1 MNSSQASPS
10 PGGAEPLEL
19 PQTRTLRIGKASV
32 GLIGLDL
39 ALNRLA
45 TSPDLDLEAAVTQVY
60 TEIAAKNY
68 IPDSA
73 VAAYRTA
80 IAKEITRLRGG
91 VQVHD
96 GELVIRILGPG
107 CVSCNNMQK
116 LVFEIMAELGIAAD
130 ILQIHDLDEIGRFG
144 VMRTPAL
151 LINGV
156 VKCAGRLPSRAQ
168 IEEWLRE
175 ARLR

>member
-1 MNSSQASPS
+1 MNSYRSPS
-10 PGGAEPLEL
+10 SPGAEPLDL
-19 PQTRTLRIGKASV
+19 PQPRTLRIGKASV

-39 ALNRLA
+39 ALSKLA
-45 TSPDLDLEAAVTQVY
+45 DSPDLDLESGASQVF

-68 IPDSA
+68 IPPTA

-80 IAKEITRLRGG
+80 IAREITRLRGG
-91 VQVHD
+91 VQAHE

-116 LVFEIMAELGIAAD
+116 LVFEIMAESGIAAD

-144 VMRTPAL
+144 VLRTPAL

-156 VKCAGRLPSRAQ
+156 VKCAGRLPSRAR

-175 ARLR
+175 ARG

>member
-1 MNSSQASPS
+1 MD
-10 PGGAEPLEL
+10 L
-19 PQTRTLRIGKASV
+19 PQQQTLRVGKVSV
-32 GLIGLDL
+32 GLIGLDV

-45 TSPDLDLEAAVTQVY
+45 GSPDLELESAVAQVY
-60 TEIAAKNY
+60 AEVAAKNY
-68 IPDSA
+68 IPTTA
-73 VAAYRTA
+73 LPAYQSA
-80 IAKEITRLRGG
+80 IAREISRLRGK
-91 VQVHD
+91 VPTHD
-96 GELVIRILGPG
+96 GELIIRILGPG

-116 LVFEIMAELGIAAD
+116 LLFEIMAELGIAAD

-175 ARLR
+175 AQG

>member
-1 MNSSQASPS
+1 MA
-10 PGGAEPLEL
+10 L
-19 PQTRTLRIGKASV
+19 PQRTLRINKASV

-39 ALNRLA
+39 ALNRL
-45 TSPDLDLEAAVTQVY
+45 TNGPDSGLENAVAQVY
-60 TEIAAKNY
+60 AEVEAKNY
-68 IPDSA
+68 IPATA

-80 IAKEITRLRGG
+80 IAREITRLRGG
-91 VQVHD
+91 VQADD

-107 CVSCNNMQK
+107 CFSCDNLQK
-116 LVFEIMAELGIAAD
+116 LVFEIMAELGLAAD

-156 VKCAGRLPSRAQ
+156 LKCAGRLPSRAQ

-175 ARLR
+175 ARD

>member
-1 MNSSQASPS
+1 VNLYRPQSSPS
-10 PGGAEPLEL
+10 GAEQMDL
-19 PQTRTLRIGKASV
+19 PQQRTLRIGKASV
-32 GLIGLDL
+32 GLIGLDI
-39 ALNRLA
+39 ALNKLA
-45 TSPDLDLEAAVTQVY
+45 NCKNLSLESAVNQVF

-68 IPDSA
+68 VPTTAI
-73 VAAYRTA
+73 AAYRTA
-80 IAKEITRLRGG
+80 IAKEIARLRGG
-91 VQVHD
+91 VQAHD
-96 GELVIRILGPG
+96 GELIIRILGPG

-130 ILQIHDLDEIGRFG
+130 IFQIHDLDEIGRFG

-156 VKCAGRLPSRAQ
+156 VKCAGCLPSRAQ

-175 ARLR
+175 ELP

>member
-1 MNSSQASPS
+1 MD
-10 PGGAEPLEL
+10 L
-19 PQTRTLRIGKASV
+19 PQPQTLRVGKVSV

-39 ALNRLA
+39 ALNKLSNR
-45 TSPDLDLEAAVTQVY
+45 PDLDLASAVCQVY
-60 TEIAAKNY
+60 SEVAAKNY
-68 IPDSA
+68 IPAAAES
-73 VAAYRTA
+73 AYRTA

-91 VQVHD
+91 THPHE

-107 CVSCNNMQK
+107 CVSCNNIQK
-116 LVFEIMAELGIAAD
+116 MVFEIMAELGIAAD

-156 VKCAGRLPSRAQ
+156 VKSAGRLPTRSQ

-175 ARLR
+175 AQGADGGRSA

>member
-1 MNSSQASPS
+1 MDLP
-10 PGGAEPLEL
+10 L
-19 PQTRTLRIGKASV
+19 PQTLRVGKISV
-32 GLIGLDL
+32 GLVGLDR
-39 ALNRLA
+39 ALNQLTNA
-45 TSPDLDLEAAVTQVY
+45 PDLDLESAVTQVY
-60 TEIAAKNY
+60 REVAANNY
-68 IPDSA
+68 IPAHAES
-73 VAAYRTA
+73 VYRTS

-91 VQVHD
+91 VLAHD

-151 LINGV
+151 VVNGV
-156 VKCAGRLPSRAQ
+156 LKCAGRLPSRAQ

-175 ARLR
+175 ARG